1 MNRPI
6 CQACKSRLC
15 AINYHSD
22 DTVHYRSRCDTC
34 IRKSRKIKSPTPRWK
49 SKGYIKKPKCDR
61 CGFIAR
67 YSSQLLV
74 YHLDGNLNNNE
85 LLNLKTICLNCSEEV
100 KRLERPWGAGDLE
113 PDL

>member
-1 MNRPI
+1 M
-6 CQACKSRLC
+6 
-15 AINYHSD
+15 
-22 DTVHYRSRCDTC
+22 
-34 IRKSRKIKSPTPRWK
+34 
-49 SKGYIKKPKCDR
+49 
-61 CGFIAR
+61 AR

-74 YHLDGNLNNNE
+74 YHVDGNLNNNE